1 MSALRVVGIALA
13 AVMMTLVL
21 KKENGAAALAVS
33 VAAGV
38 IVLLSAVSDI
48 TYLVSYLRGLV
59 AKTPTA
65 AEGLGILLKCVG
77 IGYITAFGASVCSD
91 MGEKGLADKVTF
103 VGRILVLVTGLP
115 LVTSFIDTVGEIL
128 C

>member
-48 TYLVSYLRGLV
+48 MYLVSYLRGLV
-59 AKTPTA
+59 TKTPTA
-65 AEGLGILLKCVG
+65 AEGLGVLLKCVG
-77 IGYITAFGASVCSD
+77 IGYIPLSARPSVPIWAKKDLRTRLLLSAGYLFSLRACPS
-91 MGEKGLADKVTF
+91 
-103 VGRILVLVTGLP
+103 
-115 LVTSFIDTVGEIL
+115 
-128 C
+128 

>member
-1 MSALRVVGIALA
+1 MSALRLVGVALA

-21 KKENGAAALAVS
+21 KKENAAAALTLS

-38 IVLLSAVSDI
+38 IILLSAVSDI
-48 TYLVSYLRGLV
+48 TYLVSYLRGIV

-65 AEGLGILLKCVG
+65 AEGLGVLLKCVG
-77 IGYITAFGASVCSD
+77 IGYVTAFGASVCAD

-103 VGRILVLVTGLP
+103 VGRILVLVAGMP
-115 LVTSFIDTVGEIL
+115 LVTSFLDAVGEIL

>member
-1 MSALRVVGIALA
+1 MSALRLVGVALA

-21 KKENGAAALAVS
+21 KKENAAAALALS

-38 IVLLSAVSDI
+38 IILLSAVSD
-48 TYLVSYLRGLV
+48 TVYLVSYLRGIV

-65 AEGLGILLKCVG
+65 AEGLGVLLKCVG
-77 IGYITAFGASVCSD
+77 IGYVTAFGASVCAD

-103 VGRILVLVTGLP
+103 VGRILVLVAGMP
-115 LVTSFIDTVGEIL
+115 LVTSFLDAVGEIL

>member
-38 IVLLSAVSDI
+38 IVLLSAVS
-48 TYLVSYLRGLV
+48 
-59 AKTPTA
+59 
-65 AEGLGILLKCVG
+65 E
-77 IGYITAFGASVCSD
+77 
-91 MGEKGLADKVTF
+91 
-103 VGRILVLVTGLP
+103 
-115 LVTSFIDTVGEIL
+115 
-128 C
+128 

>member
-65 AEGLGILLKCVG
+65 AEGLGVLLKCDG
-77 IGYITAFGASVCSD
+77 PWFLHA
-91 MGEKGLADKVTF
+91 
-103 VGRILVLVTGLP
+103 
-115 LVTSFIDTVGEIL
+115 
-128 C
+128 

>member
-1 MSALRVVGIALA
+1 MSALRLVGVALA

-21 KKENGAAALAVS
+21 KKENAAAALALS

-38 IVLLSAVSDI
+38 IILLSAVSDI
-48 TYLVSYLRGLV
+48 TYLVSYLRGIV

-65 AEGLGILLKCVG
+65 AEGLGVLLKCVG
-77 IGYITAFGASVCSD
+77 IGYVTAFGASVCAD

-103 VGRILVLVTGLP
+103 VGRILVLVAGMP
-115 LVTSFIDTVGEIL
+115 LVTSFLDAVGEIL

>member
-38 IVLLSAVSDI
+38 IVLLSDI

-65 AEGLGILLKCVG
+65 AEGLGVLLKCVG

>member
-65 AEGLGILLKCVG
+65 AEGLGVLLKCVG
-77 IGYITAFGASVCSD
+77 IGYITAFGASVFSD
-91 MGEKGLADKVTF
+91 MGEKGLGDKVTF